1 MPNAWNLA
9 VRLLATP
16 ARSVETVET
25 IRCPFCGQAFETTV
39 DTSLTFQ
46 RFTIDC
52 EVCCRPM
59 EISVECAPGEVL
71 SLEVRGD

>member
-9 VRLLATP
+9 VRRLATP

>member
-1 MPNAWNLA
+1 MPNTRNLA
-9 VRLLATP
+9 VRLWATP

-39 DTSLTFQ
+39 DTSITFQ

>member
-1 MPNAWNLA
+1 LPNAWNLA
-9 VRLLATP
+9 VRRLATP

-39 DTSLTFQ
+39 DTSITFQ